1 MKKTYILT
9 FLILTTASVYAQN
22 ETAKIF
28 NEVAERIHRLKS
40 ISYKTKFT
48 DKNPFS
54 KDDISTGS
62 GSTAVILEADGSIK
76 YKHEITDN
84 NLGRTTFRSIYTNGK
99 LYGFS
104 ITDSVY
110 TEESPKEKVTSE
122 MAMLAASM
130 LDNLNK
136 KPEKIFQK
144 KDTTFEGRSCF
155 NFLIKSYDRTTN
167 GNHDYTYQQLL
178 IDKKIMLP
186 IYVKDIGAGMT
197 YKEGL
202 PLGRLIFFNEK
213 SFFDLKIDQKV
224 AVLAVETTGFT
235 KPNTQM
241 LDIGAKAPELAIR
254 DLYGSIPNPRIN
266 NNKLLLVVFGATDCP
281 ANPLANPMLNRIYA
295 KYATDDFAIV
305 NIYTSET
312 TDQIKKYI
320 EANNLKFPVYTASR
334 KLSKEFKTAGTPNFY
349 LVDQNGIV
357 VNKSKGY
364 AESLEERFTK
374 EIDKLLGK

>member
-1 MKKTYILT
+1 MVL
-9 FLILTTASVYAQN
+9 LSASMYAQN

-28 NEVAERIHRLKS
+28 NKVAERIHTLKS
-40 ISYKTKFT
+40 ISYRTKFT

-54 KDDISTGS
+54 KDDISTGR

-84 NLGRTTFRSIYTNGK
+84 NLGETTFRSIYSGGK

-104 ITDSVY
+104 INDSTY
-110 TEESPKEKVTSE
+110 TEEIPKEKVASE
-122 MAMLAASM
+122 MAKLAESM
-130 LDNLNK
+130 LNSLKK
-136 KPEKIFQK
+136 KPENIIQR
-144 KDTTFEGRSCF
+144 KDTIFEGKNCF
-155 NFLIKSYDRTTN
+155 NFLIKSYDSTIN

-178 IDKKIMLP
+178 VDKKITLP
-186 IYVKDIGAGMT
+186 VYVKDTGAGMT

-213 SFFDLKIDQKV
+213 SFSDIKINQKI
-224 AVLAVETTGFT
+224 AVLPIETTGFT

-241 LDIGAKAPELAIR
+241 LEIGAKTPELAIR
-254 DLYGSIPNPRIN
+254 DLSGRVPDVKTNSK
-266 NNKLLLVVFGATDCP
+266 KLLLVVFGATDCS

-305 NIYTSET
+305 NIYTNET
-312 TDQIKKYI
+312 TDQVKKYI
-320 EANNLKFPVYTASR
+320 EANNIKFPVYTASR

-349 LVDQNGIV
+349 LVDKNGIV

-364 AESLEERFTK
+364 AESLEGRFTN
-374 EIDKLLGK
+374 EIDKLLEK